1 MLILCTASAS
11 AQLLEAPDLSIG
23 KANVVGIETNDDSSF
38 ASDNFLSGILQ
49 IPSVRKAESSPSE
62 AAPVFVRQ
70 DALTLAPS
78 KGSVRKVESITDF
91 SVLQEASA
99 YKNAA
104 RIKIMVSDEQASGI
118 QAGLAQITAAYQKPA
133 QHSDS
138 ADCSAIGLSVE
149 HQVKMDS
156 TKVLSIVESEIG
168 ANPGCACEIVKTAIK
183 TSGADEALVADIAEV
198 AITAAPES
206 MRMISQCAIAAMPD
220 ALAAVQAVLAK
231 LDPNSGDT
239 SYSSKGSKSGK
250 EGLSG
255 KDAKAADLSEV
266 GPAEPPIPTPNPLDI
281 IVQVPRIP
289 PPPLPP
295 VVTDPDPNYYQL
307 KD

>member
-1 MLILCTASAS
+1 MFLLCAASAS
-11 AQLLEAPDLSIG
+11 AQFLEAPDSSNGSSNDIG
-23 KANVVGIETNDDSSF
+23 LETNDPSSF
-38 ASDNFLSGILQ
+38 AADTFLTGTIQL
-49 IPSVRKAESSPSE
+49 PTVRKAESSPSE

-70 DALTLAPS
+70 DAQTLAPS
-78 KGSVRKVESITDF
+78 KGSIRKVESITDF
-91 SVLQEASA
+91 SVLQQISA

-118 QAGLAQITAAYQKPA
+118 QAGLAQISAAYQKPA

-138 ADCSAIGLSVE
+138 ADCTAIGLSVE
-149 HQVKMDS
+149 HQVRIDS

-168 ANPGCACEIVKTAIK
+168 ANPSCACEIVKAAIK
-183 TSGADEALVADIAEV
+183 ASGAEEALVADITEV

-239 SYSSKGSKSGK
+239 SYSSKGSKGGK

-255 KDAKAADLSEV
+255 KDAKASDMNEAAPGD
-266 GPAEPPIPTPNPLDI
+266 PPIPTPNPLDV
-281 IVQVPRIP
+281 IVRVPRIP

-295 VVTDPDPNYYQL
+295 VVTNPDHNHFQS